1 LGVLE
6 KSIGRGIRK
15 TGDFRKIGRF
25 GIPGIFGKS
34 GSFGESASD
43 RGSAGAA
50 TKNFVRIGDRPAK
63 RKIFAEIATLPE
75 RFNYFQFRASL
86 NLS

>member
-1 LGVLE
+1 MGVLV

-63 RKIFAEIATLPE
+63 RKIFTEIATLVMRLTDDE
-75 RFNYFQFRASL
+75 EVFEQL
-86 NLS
+86 